1 MLRFM
6 GENISEQE
14 IQNIIE
20 EADVDND
27 GVIDYSEFYTIMMA
41 KHWKKKL
48 LFVFFPHINNYM
60 HPTTPKY
67 YQTIILLIIS
77 GKYQRNALPYKRK

>member
-6 GENISEQE
+6 GENITEQE

-41 KHWKKKL
+41 KH
-48 LFVFFPHINNYM
+48 
-60 HPTTPKY
+60 
-67 YQTIILLIIS
+67 
-77 GKYQRNALPYKRK
+77 

>member
-41 KHWKKKL
+41 KHWKKNYFL
-48 LFVFFPHINNYM
+48 SFFHTL
-60 HPTTPKY
+60 TTTHAPKY
-67 YQTIILLIIS
+67 YQTIILLTLS
-77 GKYQRNALPYKRK
+77 GKYQRNALPYKYK

>member
-27 GVIDYSEFYTIMMA
+27 GVIDYSEFYAIMMA
-41 KHWKKKL
+41 KH
-48 LFVFFPHINNYM
+48 
-60 HPTTPKY
+60 
-67 YQTIILLIIS
+67 
-77 GKYQRNALPYKRK
+77 

>member
-27 GVIDYSEFYTIMMA
+27 GVIDYHEFYHMMTA
-41 KHWKKKL
+41 GPQRYNKL
-48 LFVFFPHINNYM
+48 VM
-60 HPTTPKY
+60 
-67 YQTIILLIIS
+67 
-77 GKYQRNALPYKRK
+77 